1 MKKELIKIIKIV
13 GINFNEI
20 FIEINIGNGV
30 VYNSIEYIEPNDI
43 RLHIIIEDIDLETY
57 WEDLTIA
64 QKREVMKV
72 VRPLLYN

>member
-30 VYNSIEYIEPNDI
+30 TYNSIEYIEPNGI
-43 RLHIIIEDIDLETY
+43 RLHIITDDMDIETH
-57 WEDLTIA
+57 WEDLSIP
-64 QKREVMKV
+64 QRREVLKV